1 MIIAR
6 LQNTK
11 LICKSKLLY
20 VPAMIIGMNKI
31 KNARLFTLAPK
42 RKDLNINLRHNLFY
56 VHE

>member
-6 LQNTK
+6 LQDTK

-31 KNARLFTLAPK
+31 KNARLFTLAPN